1 MLADDAGTDTLD
13 GEAGTDTLVGGAGN
27 DTYWLGRA
35 KPSSPPRWPASS
47 SNWPSTWSAASSPEK
62 AWGQVLHSCNFP
74 FFIVHDPIFGLNLL
88 LKKGSRYRKFY
99 SRCWATIVRSR
110 PGSGGLLSSCSVPC
124 NRWGMIVC
132 GSGERMEILKTLQKQ
147 ELLAPV
153 EHAVAAIFVVRKA
166 GEKQC

>member
-1 MLADDAGTDTLD
+1 VDTAGAAITSIAKESKKEHESQNALHPYAGPEVAMAAGSFNSSLA
-13 GEAGTDTLVGGAGN
+13 
-27 DTYWLGRA
+27 
-35 KPSSPPRWPASS
+35 PFSP
-47 SNWPSTWSAASSPEK
+47 
-62 AWGQVLHSCNFP
+62 C
-74 FFIVHDPIFGLNLL
+74 
-88 LKKGSRYRKFY
+88 
-99 SRCWATIVRSR
+99 
-110 PGSGGLLSSCSVPC
+110 GGLLSSCSVPC

>member
-62 AWGQVLHSCNFP
+62 EELWGQVLQS
-74 FFIVHDPIFGLNLL
+74 
-88 LKKGSRYRKFY
+88 KKHG
-99 SRCWATIVRSR
+99 VRS
-110 PGSGGLLSSCSVPC
+110 C
-124 NRWGMIVC
+124 I
-132 GSGERMEILKTLQKQ
+132 
-147 ELLAPV
+147 
-153 EHAVAAIFVVRKA
+153 HAIFHSSSFTI
-166 GEKQC
+166 QFLD